1 MADWNSLKLEIS
13 RQARQAGFDLC
24 GVAPAAHFAELEYF
38 PRWIAAGRH
47 GEMNYL
53 AARTAD
59 QRLKRESLANVAPWA
74 RSVVVCAIDY
84 DSPHPYSTECR
95 DPSLGWISRYA
106 WAQAD
111 YHDTVLKRLQALESS
126 VTALAAHAK
135 LPGTPQPLR
144 SWCYVDTGP
153 VVERVLARYA
163 GIGWVGKNTCV
174 INQQLGSWI
183 FLGVLLTS
191 LPLPPD
197 LPAPDRCGSCT
208 RCLDACPTGALPL
221 PYQMDASRCI
231 AYLTIEKRG
240 SIPTGLRAGIGRNI
254 FGCDICQDVC
264 PWNRRTV
271 RASRHDEQGE
281 PSAAPAAATITELAR
296 QKHFVNPELRRLAA
310 MSEEEFRSAFRH
322 SPVKRAKYQ
331 GLMRN
336 VIVAMGNSGD
346 RSFIPELEAFADS
359 GNPVLSQHARWSL
372 AILRSAE
379 KPAKQHFD
387 P

>member
-1 MADWNSLKLEIS
+1 MADWNSLKEQIS
-13 RQARQAGFDLC
+13 QQARNAGFDLC
-24 GVAPAAHFAELEYF
+24 GVAPAGHFAELEYF
-38 PRWIAAGRH
+38 PRWIAEGRH

-53 AARTAD
+53 AARTKD
-59 QRLKRESLANVAPWA
+59 QQLKRASLANVAPWA
-74 RSVVVCAIDY
+74 RSVVVCAINY
-84 DSPHPYSTECR
+84 DSPYPYSTECS

-106 WAQAD
+106 WAEAD
-111 YHDTVLKRLQALESS
+111 YHDTVLERLRALESS
-126 VTALAAHAK
+126 VNALAAQEG

-144 SWCYVDTGP
+144 TWCYVDTGP

-163 GIGWVGKNTCV
+163 GIGWVGKNTCM

-264 PWNRRTV
+264 PWNRHTLR
-271 RASRHDEQGE
+271 SSDD
-281 PSAAPAAATITELAR
+281 PPAAATMAELAPR
-296 QKHFVNPELRRLAA
+296 KHFVNPELRRLAG
-310 MSEEEFRSAFRH
+310 MSEEEFRSAFRR
-322 SPVKRAKYQ
+322 SPVNRAKYQ

-336 VIVAMGNSGD
+336 IIVAMGNSGD
-346 RSFIPELEAFADS
+346 LSFIPALEVFARS
-359 GNPVLSQHARWSL
+359 ENPILSEHARWSL
-372 AILRSAE
+372 DILRSAE
-379 KPAKQHFD
+379 KSAK
-387 P
+387 

>member
-1 MADWNSLKLEIS
+1 MDGWNSLKEEIS
-13 RQARQAGFDLC
+13 RQARKAGFDLC
-24 GVAPAAHFAELEYF
+24 GVAPAGHFAELEYF
-38 PRWIAAGRH
+38 PRWIAEGRH

-53 AARTAD
+53 AARTED

-74 RSVVVCAIDY
+74 RSVIVCAVNY
-84 DSPHPYSTECR
+84 DSPHPYSTECTDSSR
-95 DPSLGWISRYA
+95 GWISRYA
-106 WAQAD
+106 WTETD
-111 YHDTVLKRLQALESS
+111 YHDTVLRRLRALESS
-126 VTALAAHAK
+126 LTALASHEE
-135 LPGTPQPLR
+135 LPRTPQPLR
-144 SWCYVDTGP
+144 TWCYVDTGP

-163 GIGWVGKNTCV
+163 GIGWVGKNTCI

-208 RCLDACPTGALPL
+208 RCLDACPTGALPV
-221 PYQMDASRCI
+221 PYQMDASRCV

-240 SIPTGLRAGIGRNI
+240 SIPNGLRAGIGRNV

-264 PWNRRTV
+264 PWNRRT
-271 RASRHDEQGE
+271 SE
-281 PSAAPAAATITELAR
+281 PLTEPAAGE
-296 QKHFVNPELRRLAA
+296 HFVNPELRRLTR

-322 SPVKRAKYQ
+322 SPVNRAKYQ

-346 RSFIPELEAFADS
+346 PSFIPELEAFARS
-359 GNPVLSQHARWSL
+359 ENPVLSEQARWSL
-372 AILRSAE
+372 GILRSTQ
-379 KPAKQHFD
+379 KPVKQQFG

>member
-1 MADWNSLKLEIS
+1 MSDWNSLKEQIS
-13 RQARQAGFDLC
+13 RQARKAGFDLC
-24 GVAPAAHFAELEYF
+24 GVAPAGHFAELEYF
-38 PRWIAAGRH
+38 PRWIAEGRH

-53 AARTAD
+53 AARTKD
-59 QRLKRESLANVAPWA
+59 QQLKRESLANVAPWA
-74 RSVVVCAIDY
+74 RSVVVCAINY

-106 WAQAD
+106 WTEAD
-111 YHDTVLKRLQALESS
+111 YHDTVLERLRALESS
-126 VTALAAHAK
+126 VNSLFTQEGLSV
-135 LPGTPQPLR
+135 TPQPLR
-144 SWCYVDTGP
+144 TWCYVDTGP

-163 GIGWVGKNTCV
+163 GVGWVGKNTCV

-264 PWNRRTV
+264 PWNRRT
-271 RASRHDEQGE
+271 APAGDDQ
-281 PSAAPAAATITELAR
+281 PAAATIAEVAPR
-296 QKHFVNPELRRLAA
+296 KHFVNPELRRLAG
-310 MSEEEFRSAFRH
+310 MSEEEFRSTFRH
-322 SPVKRAKYQ
+322 SPVNRAKYQ

-346 RSFIPELEAFADS
+346 LSFIPELEAFARS
-359 GNPVLSQHARWSL
+359 ENPVWSEHARWSL
-372 AILRSAE
+372 EILRSAE
-379 KPAKQHFD
+379 KPAK
-387 P
+387 

>member
-1 MADWNSLKLEIS
+1 MAEWNPLKEQIS

-24 GVAPAAHFAELEYF
+24 GVAPAGHFAELEYF
-38 PRWIAAGRH
+38 PRWIAEGRH

-53 AARTAD
+53 AARTED
-59 QRLKRESLANVAPWA
+59 QQLKRESLANVAPWA
-74 RSVVVCAIDY
+74 RSVVVCAVNY
-84 DSPHPYSTECR
+84 DSPHPYSTEGS
-95 DPSLGWISRYA
+95 DPSRGWISRYA
-106 WAQAD
+106 WAEAD
-111 YHDTVLKRLQALESS
+111 YHDTVLKRLRALESS
-126 VTALAAHAK
+126 ITALAEQEG
-135 LPGTPQPLR
+135 LSGPSQPLR

-153 VVERVLARYA
+153 VVERVLARYS
-163 GIGWVGKNTCV
+163 GIGWVGKNTCI

-208 RCLDACPTGALPL
+208 RCLDACPTGALPV

-240 SIPTGLRAGIGRNI
+240 SIPTGLSAGIGRNI

-264 PWNRRTV
+264 PWNRRT
-271 RASRHDEQGE
+271 GE
-281 PSAAPAAATITELAR
+281 PPAKSSATITELAPR
-296 QKHFVNPELRRLAA
+296 EHFVNPELRRLAG
-310 MSEEEFRSAFRH
+310 MSEAEFRAAFRH
-322 SPVKRAKYQ
+322 SPVNRAKYQ

-346 RSFIPELEAFADS
+346 PSFIPELEAFARS
-359 GNPVLSQHARWSL
+359 ENPLWSEHARWSL
-372 AILRSAE
+372 TRLRSAE
-379 KPAKQHFD
+379 KPVR
-387 P
+387 